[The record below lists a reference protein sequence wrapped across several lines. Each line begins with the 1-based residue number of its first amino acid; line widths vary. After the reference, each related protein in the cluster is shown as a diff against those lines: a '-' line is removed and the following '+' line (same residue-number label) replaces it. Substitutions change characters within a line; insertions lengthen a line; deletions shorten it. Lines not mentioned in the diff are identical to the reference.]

1 MKFDRNLFGR
11 KWVGYALA
19 GCVTVLFYMIISHL
33 HVFGGVVRKIGGY
46 VNPVFIGIV
55 MAYVMDPVVGFFS
68 RQVFI
73 RVNNPRLRRNLSVI
87 CTAITV
93 ILFIVILLVA
103 LIPQVIESIIT
114 FLRNLDTYATSLQRL
129 LRSLSSHSSG
139 EESAI
144 DLSGLISSG
153 SSLLSHLTSSLPKNV
168 ENVFFTSVNIGR
180 NAVMLGIDF
189 ILAIYFLVDKNRLLG
204 VSTRLLRAI
213 LPERIYTRAG
223 VFWHRCN
230 SILLQ
235 YIAFDLL
242 DGVIVG
248 VANFVFMLL
257 LKLPYNTL
265 ISVVVGVTN
274 LAPTFGPIVG
284 CILGAFVL
292 LLVNPWYALWFVI
305 FTIIL
310 QTVDGYII
318 KPRLFGGQLGVPAVW
333 ILIAIIVG
341 GRMFGVVGIL
351 LSIPAAAIIDFM
363 FKEGL
368 LPLLERRRV
377 RADARMNARD
387 KQTSDIEKED

>member
-87 CTAITV
+87 CTAVTV

-114 FLRNLDTYATSLQRL
+114 FLRNLDRYATSLQRL

>member
-87 CTAITV
+87 CTAVTV

>member
-129 LRSLSSHSSG
+129 LRSLSSHSSD

>member
-242 DGVIVG
+242 DGAIVG

>member
-257 LKLPYNTL
+257 LRLPYNTL

>member
-103 LIPQVIESIIT
+103 LIPQVIESIFT

-305 FTIIL
+305 FTIVL